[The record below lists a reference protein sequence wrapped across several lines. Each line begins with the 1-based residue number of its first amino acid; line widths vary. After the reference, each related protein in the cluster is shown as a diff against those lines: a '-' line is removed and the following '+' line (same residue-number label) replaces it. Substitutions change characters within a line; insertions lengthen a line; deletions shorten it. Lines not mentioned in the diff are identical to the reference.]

1 MSEKT
6 TVQRQYRDR
15 LFKFI
20 FGNPENKEWTLSLYN
35 AINGSNHTDPNAI
48 RLKTI
53 EDILYMGM
61 KNDVS
66 FLINDVFSF
75 YEHQSTINL
84 NLPLRFFLYAGMA
97 YQRYVEENDTFL
109 YSIKRQTIPTP
120 KCVCFYNGATETEER
135 TILRLSDAF
144 GGGVEPDIDVR
155 VTMININYGHNK
167 ELLDACKP
175 LKEYAWISERIRA
188 ARKTYAQDINS
199 LEKAIDTALKEMPD
213 DFVIKPFLLANQA
226 EVKAM
231 FLTEY
236 NQEKTMQLLAEEY
249 KEEGRVEG
257 RAEGHAEGR
266 VEGRVEGILETL
278 ARFVDNGVITLEQAA
293 QDLRLTVP
301 EFEAKVK
308 ELEKDRAEFRA
319 SDESREA

>member
-1 MSEKT
+1 MSEKP

-35 AINGSNHTDPNAI
+35 AINGSNHTDPNEI
-48 RLKTI
+48 QLKTI

-84 NLPLRFFLYAGMA
+84 NLPLRFFLYAGKA
-97 YQRYVEENDTFL
+97 YQRYVEENNTFL
-109 YSIKRQTIPTP
+109 YSIKRQKIPTP
-120 KCVCFYNGATETEER
+120 KCVCFYNGAAETDDR
-135 TILRLSDAF
+135 TVLRLSDAF
-144 GGGVEPDIDVR
+144 GNNIEPDIDVR
-155 VTMININYGHNK
+155 VTMININYGHNR

-175 LKEYAWISERIRA
+175 LKEYAWIGDTVRA
-188 ARKTYAQDINS
+188 VRKSNPKDENS
-199 LEKAIDTALKEMPD
+199 LENAIDTALKEMPD
-213 DFVIKPFLLANQA
+213 DFVIKRFLLANQA

-236 NQEKTMQLLAEEY
+236 DEEKTLQLLAKEY
-249 KEEGRVEG
+249 KEEGRAEG
-257 RAEGHAEGR
+257 RA
-266 VEGRVEGILETL
+266 EGILETL
-278 ARFVDNGVITLEQAA
+278 ARLVDRGIITPDQAA
-293 QDLRLTVP
+293 REAGLAVP

-308 ELEKDRAEFRA
+308 GVEGKTG
-319 SDESREA
+319 ESRLSDDNRET